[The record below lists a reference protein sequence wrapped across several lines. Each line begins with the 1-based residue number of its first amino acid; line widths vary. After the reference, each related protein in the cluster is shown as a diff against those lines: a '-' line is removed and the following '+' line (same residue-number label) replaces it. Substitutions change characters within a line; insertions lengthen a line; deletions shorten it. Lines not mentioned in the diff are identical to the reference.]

1 MFQPAEGFAVQ
12 DAVPVPLIDRTD
24 IAGRLLFVSA
34 SGISAPRRIIA
45 QALFLPYLCLF
56 PDRHSLS
63 PFSMKQNDLLQI
75 PYINNILRKIR
86 KSFFF
91 FQIFL
96 FFLIFG

>member
-45 QALFLPYLCLF
+45 QALFLP
-56 PDRHSLS
+56 SI
-63 PFSMKQNDLLQI
+63 KQNDLLQI